1 MHKLKFIVQSRPF
14 QPRIQFVILCSVF
27 FSLVVSTFGQSK
39 EQVSPPKAV
48 ATVSVTRNAALP
60 DKLREN
66 WRAVAPPRLLTATQ
80 CQVLPDGDI
89 YAEYGLQNLVTRFYT
104 NGKTKIA
111 VELFQMRFSS
121 EAYGLFTFIR
131 GTKTKKAQIFY
142 TGSFLV
148 NVSDYP
154 EGSSESQSFLDALKA
169 SIVSDEGE
177 LPSLPFNLPEQGKL
191 TETEKYV
198 VGPLALAQIKE
209 FTDLKDV
216 VKFAGGT
223 QAAAANYATSSGP
236 VSLIII
242 EYHTPQ
248 LATDGYGQIQNYYNS
263 LSSQE
268 KASRLLRR
276 IGNYVVSAT
285 NVRDTSSAESLIGSI
300 KYSPK
305 VYWEGKKL
313 TDIPI
318 RFRPPDPLAIEE
330 ASQTAKV
337 IIRTFYWIGVMIF
350 GAIVIGFIT
359 GGSFFYW
366 RRHRRRKLGLDDI
379 FSDAGGTVRLNLDEY
394 LLLPEKSSIPHLM
407 DEKKHI
413 D

>member
-1 MHKLKFIVQSRPF
+1 M
-14 QPRIQFVILCSVF
+14 
-27 FSLVVSTFGQSK
+27 TFGQGK
-39 EQVSPPKAV
+39 EQDSLPKMITTARN
-48 ATVSVTRNAALP
+48 VTLP
-60 DKLREN
+60 DKLEEN
-66 WRAVAPPRLLTATQ
+66 WRAIGSVRVLNANQ

-89 YAEYGLQNLVTRFYT
+89 YAEYGLQNLTTRFYT
-104 NGKTKIA
+104 DGKTKIA
-111 VELFQMRFSS
+111 VELFQMQFPS

-131 GTKTKKAQIFY
+131 GTQTKKFPIFY

-148 NVSDYP
+148 RVSGDSEDSP
-154 EGSSESQSFLDALKA
+154 ESQSLLDALKRN
-169 SIVSDEGE
+169 IVSDGGE

-191 TETEKYV
+191 IETEKYV
-198 VGPLALAQIKE
+198 IGPLALAKIKE
-209 FTDLKDV
+209 FADLKDV
-216 VKFAGGT
+216 VNFAGGT
-223 QAAAANYATSSGP
+223 QAVAANYTTSGS

-248 LATDGYGQIQNYYNS
+248 LATDGYGQIQNYLNS

-268 KASRLLRR
+268 KATRLLRR
-276 IGNYVVSAT
+276 IGNYVVSAS
-285 NVRDTSSAESLIGSI
+285 NVRDTLTTENLIGSI

-313 TDIPI
+313 TDVPI

-337 IIRTFYWIGVMIF
+337 IIRTFYWIGMMIF

-379 FSDAGGTVRLNLDEY
+379 FSDAGGTVRLNLDDY
-394 LLLPEKSSIPHLM
+394 LLLREKSSIPKLM
-407 DEKKHI
+407 EEKKQI
-413 D
+413 DQ